1 MLKILSDSSPSID
14 FKKFDKL
21 NQERM
26 RGANEDDIIFGGL
39 EDIMSNSS
47 KVIAD
52 VALKNNMTLR
62 IAAYYNALN
71 KIHNHY

>member
-1 MLKILSDSSPSID
+1 
-14 FKKFDKL
+14 
-21 NQERM
+21 M

-47 KVIAD
+47 KVVAD